1 MALITLLSDFG
12 IRDPSVAIAKGILL
26 QSVPEATLVDISHGV
41 TPFSSRQAG
50 YLLGACFRDFPEN
63 SVHLVLVNIFDRGP
77 LPLILCRDS
86 GQWLIGPDNG
96 VIPMAIGHRPEHYWL
111 AVPASDTSTFVDWL
125 KIAANFIALVVRP
138 DFSPDGLPAYNL
150 QKSDLGELIPEGT
163 QPNCEVVHIDH
174 YGNVILNINQ
184 KQFEE
189 QRRGRTFELQLKR
202 TERIS
207 RISGSFTEVREG
219 DVFCRFNSAGALE
232 VGIRNGDAARLLG
245 IRLGSINNEIKLV
258 FQ

>member
-1 MALITLLSDFG
+1 MGRIYDYK
-12 IRDPSVAIAKGILL
+12 VNY
-26 QSVPEATLVDISHGV
+26 
-41 TPFSSRQAG
+41 SS
-50 YLLGACFRDFPEN
+50 Y
-63 SVHLVLVNIFDRGP
+63 
-77 LPLILCRDS
+77 LILR
-86 GQWLIGPDNG
+86 QERREQQL
-96 VIPMAIGHRPEHYWL
+96 
-111 AVPASDTSTFVDWL
+111 
-125 KIAANFIALVVRP
+125 
-138 DFSPDGLPAYNL
+138 
-150 QKSDLGELIPEGT
+150 
-163 QPNCEVVHIDH
+163 
-174 YGNVILNINQ
+174 

-232 VGIRNGDAARLLG
+232 VGIRNGDASRLLG